1 MNANEDGL
9 LSVHSRRSRT
19 PVQLT
24 VPGAAVREFRDQI
37 EAAVNSRRSRTPVQ
51 PAVHA
56 AAVREFRD
64 QIEAAVTSLR
74 DMGILQTYG
83 EELCRF
89 MLHRHNGDVLRAVE
103 ALYDF

>member
-24 VPGAAVREFRDQI
+24 VPG
-37 EAAVNSRRSRTPVQ
+37 
-51 PAVHA
+51 